1 MNFKAL
7 YKMKTTI
14 NSADKRSNLIAK
26 RMLVGAAIALV
37 IISVFL
43 YGVDNVKPE
52 WGKLWMLRP
61 LIVVPLAGSMGGLFY
76 HMMDILR
83 VRGGWNTIFAN
94 IISFVVF
101 IIALWMGTV
110 LGLVGTLWD

>member
-1 MNFKAL
+1 
-7 YKMKTTI
+7 MKTNI
-14 NSADKRSNLIAK
+14 NSANKCSNLIAK

-43 YGVDNVKPE
+43 YGVDNAKTE
-52 WGKLWMLRP
+52 WGKLWILRP

-83 VRGGWNTIFAN
+83 IRGGWNTIAAN
-94 IISFVVF
+94 IISFIVF

-110 LGLVGTLWD
+110 LGLAGTLWD

>member
-1 MNFKAL
+1 
-7 YKMKTTI
+7 MKTTI

-26 RMLVGAAIALV
+26 RMLLGAAIALV

-83 VRGGWNTIFAN
+83 VRGGWNTIVAN
-94 IISFVVF
+94 TISFVVF

-110 LGLVGTLWD
+110 LGLAGTLWD